1 MHNILVDEFNIVCE
15 MNFEKEVSTIVW
27 WYFFKGTDFLI
38 SRFLKGSLGSMNN
51 GGNPK
56 READ

>member
-1 MHNILVDEFNIVCE
+1 MK
-15 MNFEKEVSTIVW
+15 FEKEVSTIVW

-38 SRFLKGSLGSMNN
+38 LRFLKGSLGSMNN
-51 GGNPK
+51 DNPFGNPK